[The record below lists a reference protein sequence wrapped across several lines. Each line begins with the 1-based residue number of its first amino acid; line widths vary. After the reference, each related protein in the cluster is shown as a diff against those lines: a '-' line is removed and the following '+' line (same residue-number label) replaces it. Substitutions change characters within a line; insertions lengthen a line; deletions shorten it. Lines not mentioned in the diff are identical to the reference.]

1 MSSVIQKRLFVGNI
15 FHDADDCYSEL
26 LNRFSKFGDCQN
38 AEFEKHNHFAF
49 IDVKFNDEA
58 AFHKLKKSF
67 NNVKFK
73 GNILKIDEAKPSWES
88 SWAVQHAKDLQEN
101 IVQTIKMKKKNWEH
115 YKKMENVAKS
125 WKDHKEV
132 ISGRM
137 REVPRKRGQS
147 KNITFRINVDG
158 SLKVYKC
165 YKTKLWGYERNKELN
180 DLVYKF
186 TNNFWKNG
194 YDHIVDRL
202 DYSHAAKTIRFSNG
216 LKQLTVSQSE
226 NAGDGNTD
234 SDENVSEEEKEKNND
249 VLNGLLKGFDFDK
262 PMALNDSDDELM
274 VQDEAEEEN
283 VLEREEEVL
292 EEVLEEA
299 PDENVLEEKDAVMEE
314 AVEEDVPEEEGA
326 VIEEALEEE
335 VPEEEDA
342 VVDESPEQIVPEEDD
357 VIVQEAPEEIEEQD
371 DDGEEDHEFIPTF
384 TKEVGQGTIS
394 NTETLRTLFNPNE
407 AEPLSAFKLIEDS
420 DNDIDHAKDIDV
432 QQQEVEPR
440 NSHALEADS
449 TIAQISK
456 GKDTKNFLFFP
467 HLQSP
472 FLVGQTQLS
481 KVRTSENET
490 ILSTWDEEFW
500 ANRGNWTRDMRRK
513 MKDAQKHRKR
523 KQSKNGFLL

>member
-1 MSSVIQKRLFVGNI
+1 MMSSVIQKRIFVGNI

-26 LNRFSKFGDCQN
+26 LNRFSKFGDYQD

-49 IDVKFNDEA
+49 IDMKFNDEA

-88 SWAVQHAKDLQEN
+88 SWAVQHAKDLEEN
-101 IVQTIKMKKKNWEH
+101 IVQTIKVKKKNWEH

-137 REVPRKRGQS
+137 REVPRKRAQS
-147 KNITFRINVDG
+147 RNITFRINVDG

-226 NAGDGNTD
+226 NAGSGTTD

-249 VLNGLLKGFDFDK
+249 ILNGLLKGFDFDK
-262 PMALNDSDDELM
+262 PMPLNDSEDELI
-274 VQDEAEEEN
+274 VQDEAGEEY
-283 VLEREEEVL
+283 VSEREDSVL
-292 EEVLEEA
+292 EEVPEEA
-299 PDENVLEEKDAVMEE
+299 TEENVSE
-314 AVEEDVPEEEGA
+314 EEDA
-326 VIEEALEEE
+326 VIEEDIA
-335 VPEEEDA
+335 EEEDA
-342 VVDESPEQIVPEEDD
+342 VVEDSSEQIVNEDDD
-357 VIVQEAPEEIEEQD
+357 VIMEEVPEKKEEQD

-384 TKEVGQGTIS
+384 SKEVGQGTIS

-407 AEPLSAFKLIEDS
+407 AEPVSGFKLIEDS

-432 QQQEVEPR
+432 QQQEVEAR
-440 NSHALEADS
+440 NSHALEFDS
-449 TIAQISK
+449 TMAQTSK
-456 GKDTKNFLFFP
+456 DKDTKNFLFFP

-481 KVRTSENET
+481 KVRASENEK

-523 KQSKNGFLL
+523 KQSKNGVLL